1 MKPHP
6 HSGGKR
12 TVPAA
17 HFIQVAA
24 PQRWSHGC
32 KHSVAVCWE
41 HMQHERLMQRAENGG
56 RQPWLLAISLRMPP
70 GCAASWRVNGSLKQ
84 NGPRSPCPPPDSGPR
99 GGFACD
105 NLVRTNFPWEC
116 TVHDCKS
123 LWLLA
128 EHLSYVPV
136 MRQGLGAVPS
146 KYQGRVKAG
155 LSIVGLGSPFQ
166 VHLAPLQVLFSGTV
180 GEILLAYGY
189 LQNPQELADPQLWA
203 WRSCH
208 LEMKSPTKAQNPS
221 GSFWLPAFTMLREVC
236 RNGPC
241 CFGFQ
246 EGLWVSPLKRPRCSG
261 LVLTGN
267 SLQQFLMWFCNP
279 FYAFVCILHTN
290 IYKAWKLICSSWMLM
305 AAPNVTACSFCR
317 RFFWMQVFPP
327 QMPPL
332 GSRAWSSTPYISSM
346 QNHAIYYGNI
356 LWQFFHFELWGSI
369 GSIVPNNKG
378 SGHCMTLDDTCLSLK
393 CGGRPSLKPAETAGW
408 TFRNL
413 WKKGHRHTWTFC
425 WMFEHIQIRFSPIVP
440 VDGNIIAND
449 CTL

>member
-1 MKPHP
+1 MFPPHFASANFWP
-6 HSGGKR
+6 CAHEDPVASQCWFHFIEAQRRKKTNSLSLSALIGKSHTQGEKR

-56 RQPWLLAISLRMPP
+56 RQPWLLAISLRDVLLPEEWMDP
-70 GCAASWRVNGSLKQ
+70 WNKMDQ
-84 NGPRSPCPPPDSGPR
+84 GPHVPLRTQDLEVDLPVTTWCG
-99 GGFACD
+99 
-105 NLVRTNFPWEC
+105 RTNFPWEC

-155 LSIVGLGSPFQ
+155 LSIVGLESPFQ

-203 WRSCH
+203 WCSCH

-221 GSFWLPAFTMLREVC
+221 GSFWLPAFTMLREPE
-236 RNGPC
+236 R
-241 CFGFQ
+241 FAAMAHA
-246 EGLWVSPLKRPRCSG
+246 VSASKRACECHHWTDPRCSG

-267 SLQQFLMWFCNP
+267 SLQQFLIWFCNP
-279 FYAFVCILHTN
+279 LYAFVIICMHLTHK
-290 IYKAWKLICSSWMLM
+290 YKAWKLICSSWQLRTSLP
-305 AAPNVTACSFCR
+305 AAFAAGSSGCRSFHLRCRLWGGLGHEAPLRTFPACKI
-317 RFFWMQVFPP
+317 MQ
-327 QMPPL
+327 
-332 GSRAWSSTPYISSM
+332 T
-346 QNHAIYYGNI
+346 NGNI
-356 LWQFFHFELWGSI
+356 LCQDIMAIFPLWAVRFHRFHFS
-369 GSIVPNNKG
+369 K
-378 SGHCMTLDDTCLSLK
+378 
-393 CGGRPSLKPAETAGW
+393 
-408 TFRNL
+408 
-413 WKKGHRHTWTFC
+413 
-425 WMFEHIQIRFSPIVP
+425 
-440 VDGNIIAND
+440 
-449 CTL
+449 